1 MNLLNH
7 NISGYLFTLFA
18 VIVIYVLITR
28 QINEIN
34 SKFKNINSVI
44 LSNTNSI
51 KTDFKKDIKK
61 YVRENVNDNIT
72 DVVRQ
77 HVTDEIN
84 NFNIG
89 NNTNNAPSKLYNNV
103 DNSFY
108 NDNAD
113 DHNADDVKV
122 DDVNADDVNADDGPD
137 ELDNDDFDESDDGL
151 DELDNDDLDELDD
164 DWVEETNTNTLSN
177 NDINDVNNF
186 VVMVSEHHNSV
197 LCNLE
202 KIEHVDDN
210 NVSDTETNVY
220 TECKIIELDETDD
233 NAISNKI
240 VNDVVEKTTV
250 NEEHQV
256 SMDTVKKEND
266 KSLVLND
273 ITTEQLK
280 NTPYDKMSAPELRAI
295 VKKFSLSSNAKNI
308 KKKELFE
315 LVDTFVKSQ

>member
-77 HVTDEIN
+77 HVTDEMN

-89 NNTNNAPSKLYNNV
+89 NNNTNNDPSKLYNNV

-108 NDNAD
+108 NG
-113 DHNADDVKV
+113 
-122 DDVNADDVNADDGPD
+122 NADDGPD
-137 ELDNDDFDESDDGL
+137 ELDNDDDGLDELDNADDGL

-220 TECKIIELDETDD
+220 TERKIIELDETDD

-256 SMDTVKKEND
+256 SMNTVKKEDD

-315 LVDTFVKSQ
+315 LVDTFVKGQ